1 MDLVEQL
8 WGDSLLF
15 LGHLCQLSMDQL
27 VHRLHG
33 VTQVEQV
40 HWVQARAAGSNGAES
55 KMEN

>member
-1 MDLVEQL
+1 MVEQL

-40 HWVQARAAGSNGAES
+40 HWVQARAAGSNGAEN
-55 KMEN
+55 KM